1 MCATGMENI
10 VDLGTYS
17 SYRLPSNIRS
27 AFGAD
32 TAQELVDQLGVQ
44 GELTPALAGEAESA
58 YNAYRQGSTEPARAL
73 LGRLGLSDEKI
84 DDALGKLAKA

>member
-1 MCATGMENI
+1 
-10 VDLGTYS
+10 
-17 SYRLPSNIRS
+17 
-27 AFGAD
+27 
-32 TAQELVDQLGVQ
+32 VQ
-44 GELTPALAGEAESA
+44 GDLTPALAGEAESA

>member
-1 MCATGMENI
+1 M
-10 VDLGTYS
+10 DLETYS

-32 TAQELVDQLGVQ
+32 TAQELVDRLGVQ

-58 YNAYRQGSTEPARAL
+58 YNAYRKGDTEPARAL
-73 LGRLGLSDEKI
+73 LGRLGLDDDKI
-84 DDALGKLAKA
+84 DDALGKLSKA

>member
-1 MCATGMENI
+1 M
-10 VDLGTYS
+10 DLGTYS

-58 YNAYRQGSTEPARAL
+58 YNAYRQGDSEPARAL
-73 LGRLGLSDEKI
+73 LGRLGIDDDKI
-84 DDALGKLAKA
+84 DDALGKLSKA